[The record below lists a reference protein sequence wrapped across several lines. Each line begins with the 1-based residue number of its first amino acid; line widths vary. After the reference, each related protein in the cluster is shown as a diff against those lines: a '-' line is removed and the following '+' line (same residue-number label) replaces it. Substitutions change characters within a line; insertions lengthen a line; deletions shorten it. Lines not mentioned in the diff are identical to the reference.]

1 LKYVD
6 RDPTPLHR
14 AAKLFINSQAEDGS
28 YPQQVSCHDLAVVRI
43 YSDMAIVT
51 PICLNFP
58 LDFA

>member
-1 LKYVD
+1 VD